1 MEDKDYETHVRSNE
15 SIRDSMDG
23 VMNEPN
29 KQMSRE
35 EATKCNDCTKSRC
48 TCTNSAEFSRG

>member
-35 EATKCNDCTKSRC
+35 ATKCNDCTKSEC